1 MNNAFCISNPSTIS
15 DQSLSNAIT
24 RVFKKSNINDK
35 ILERGVK
42 QVAQLWQSSDGSAE
56 DFINFCETYT
66 CVDKTE
72 KLKLFKRLESHF
84 ETIFGLNNMMTTQL
98 LRPVQVIGSEPL
110 AVDDIFSAYNPMANF
125 NDDMFKNKIAFIVVL
140 NFPYFSLQEKVQNG
154 KNWTPEEWGFVR
166 LGDVFTSRIQAD
178 INQEINNAL
187 TAADTYIS
195 NYNIPMGKIVGDQF
209 VQYWPSDLKLI
220 SHWGLRDEIK
230 ANYAD
235 KQNGLAKQILIFNV
249 MRRIIDQKTP
259 VEVFEQNSYRWYPPS
274 NGIYLKDIE
283 VVGTPEKNQ
292 RYQVLLNNFKA
303 VRMADPFYPN
313 YKNFIDRKFEGEY
326 EISVQDC
333 EKMFTTLLSSMN
345 VMEVSKIISK
355 RLGRK
360 LQPFDIWYDGFKNR
374 STLDPNLLD
383 SLTKAK
389 YPNIAAFQKD
399 LPNILIQLGFTPA
412 RANEICSMVHVDP
425 SVGAGHALGALM
437 KTDKALLR
445 TRFTPSG
452 MDYKGYNIGVHE
464 FGHNVEQTISLHNV
478 PNYFL
483 NGVPNTAFTE
493 AVAFTFQSKDLE
505 LLGIKNDDP
514 LAEDLATVDL
524 FWSCYEIMGVSLVD
538 IKVWN
543 WMYEN
548 PNCTADQLQNA
559 VISIAKEVWNQYYA
573 PVFGIQDQTILA
585 IYSHMIDAPLYL
597 SAYPIG
603 HVIDFQLGQY
613 LKGKNIATEIER
625 MYAIG
630 RVTPN
635 LWMQR
640 AVGADVSVE
649 PLLKATET
657 AITNIKNADKNSKKN
672 SKKGK

>member
-84 ETIFGLNNMMTTQL
+84 ETIFGLNNMMTSQL

-166 LGDVFTSRIQAD
+166 LGDIFTSRIQAD